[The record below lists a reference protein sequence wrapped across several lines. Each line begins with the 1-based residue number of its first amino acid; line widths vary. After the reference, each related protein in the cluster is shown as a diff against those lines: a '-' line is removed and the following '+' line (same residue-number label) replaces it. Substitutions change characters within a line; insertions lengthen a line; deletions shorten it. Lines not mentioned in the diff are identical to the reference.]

1 MQNSAP
7 IKRQNAAVQLRLG
20 PVFELLENWRHTQPK
35 IPTRSSAIRELL
47 KRQLELEQRRAAL

>member
-20 PVFELLENWRHTQPK
+20 PVFELLG
-35 IPTRSSAIRELL
+35 EL
-47 KRQLELEQRRAAL
+47 ASHAT